1 MLCFRSASANLP
13 LCHTILVHYQCVG
26 AICHCGCV
34 ESSTKPGVGRT
45 RHGNGGLSTLRLLFT
60 DVSFNG
66 ACPAFDFP
74 ARGDGI
80 PLASLDGCS
89 IRIGYL
95 LTIHATTPASRCLPA
110 KLLALIPGLPGSLQ
124 RGAFHFKGSDPCSH
138 DSHCNTGQRE
148 TS

>member
-1 MLCFRSASANLP
+1 MN
-13 LCHTILVHYQCVG
+13 G
-26 AICHCGCV
+26 
-34 ESSTKPGVGRT
+34 EKTKKCQR
-45 RHGNGGLSTLRLLFT
+45 NGKGLEQET

-95 LTIHATTPASRCLPA
+95 LTL
-110 KLLALIPGLPGSLQ
+110 
-124 RGAFHFKGSDPCSH
+124 GAVYDFL
-138 DSHCNTGQRE
+138 
-148 TS
+148 